1 VDVDGGCRPATWSDT
16 MDAPIESTTLSAA
29 DAYAAHAGPLLHFLE
44 RRTRDHDLAEDL
56 VGECFLR
63 LAREEA
69 AGRTPAHTRGWLHRV
84 ALNLLMSH
92 GRHATVARRE
102 LARLAP
108 EELHHP
114 CPESEAAA
122 RETLAE
128 ALGAVRRLP
137 EGERRAIALAA
148 AGCTNREMAT
158 ALGVSAEAA
167 RARLCRA
174 RAHLVAAMAA

>member
-1 VDVDGGCRPATWSDT
+1 
-16 MDAPIESTTLSAA
+16 MDAPTEPTTLSAA
-29 DAYAAHAGPLLHFLE
+29 EAYAVHAGPLLHYLE
-44 RRTRDHDLAEDL
+44 GRTRDHDLAEDL

-92 GRHATVARRE
+92 GRHAQVAQRE

-108 EELHHP
+108 EELRHP
-114 CPESEAAA
+114 SPESEAAA

-128 ALGAVRRLP
+128 AVGAAARLSAS
-137 EGERRAIALAA
+137 ERQALALAA
-148 AGCTNREMAT
+148 AGCTNREMAA
-158 ALGVSAEAA
+158 ALDVSAEAA